1 MQPGS
6 YSTPSSPGLLVVLI
20 SLTFIPPCRARSGVT
35 DDLHHNYFDPAPA
48 AEDGPPLSAGTLR
61 NPSYLPAQIGG
72 IVGAYAL
79 SLVIVASVLL
89 LLAKKRRERL
99 TAADEDVAQGP
110 YKLALTIP
118 PQAQGFEHPPQSFGS
133 PPRSPIKNF
142 SHPTPVEEQGLG
154 PYIAPPP
161 LSTSTLGINPLVDQR
176 VVAADREMAQQQL
189 EEMYKYVME
198 QEAAKEAGITL
209 ERPPSAISPV
219 SKEAST
225 TSLPRQGILKKGKN
239 KPANLDLERN
249 SPEKPESRASSI
261 FSSLMSPKKKKN
273 AKGISISSPIMT
285 PMSGTFP
292 RNQGEEMNVIPP
304 RHYAPASP
312 PPIPGNQAPYSRDT
326 RYNPLVAPITPP
338 DVSPEST
345 QSIDERLGAQFGH
358 SRNASQAPTEP
369 DPLSAVS
376 ERSTAPL
383 VGLPSS
389 PKPGA
394 NRFPSFPASPKPGA
408 TFPTSHQPG
417 ATLPASPKPG
427 STFSRPNAPSAVRTG
442 GTLPL
447 RAYEP
452 ALSSPSM
459 QTTKQTTFERAAPL
473 SPSGLRTPW
482 TGAPVPYSP
491 YQPFSPVVPITP
503 SLVTKADRKR
513 MKQLQPKTPTM
524 EMVKSSDEV
533 W

>member
-1 MQPGS
+1 
-6 YSTPSSPGLLVVLI
+6 
-20 SLTFIPPCRARSGVT
+20 
-35 DDLHHNYFDPAPA
+35 
-48 AEDGPPLSAGTLR
+48 
-61 NPSYLPAQIGG
+61 
-72 IVGAYAL
+72 
-79 SLVIVASVLL
+79 
-89 LLAKKRRERL
+89 
-99 TAADEDVAQGP
+99 
-110 YKLALTIP
+110 
-118 PQAQGFEHPPQSFGS
+118 
-133 PPRSPIKNF
+133 
-142 SHPTPVEEQGLG
+142 
-154 PYIAPPP
+154 
-161 LSTSTLGINPLVDQR
+161 
-176 VVAADREMAQQQL
+176 
-189 EEMYKYVME
+189 
-198 QEAAKEAGITL
+198 
-209 ERPPSAISPV
+209 
-219 SKEAST
+219 
-225 TSLPRQGILKKGKN
+225 
-239 KPANLDLERN
+239 
-249 SPEKPESRASSI
+249 
-261 FSSLMSPKKKKN
+261 
-273 AKGISISSPIMT
+273 
-285 PMSGTFP
+285 
-292 RNQGEEMNVIPP
+292 MNVIPP

-312 PPIPGNQAPYSRDT
+312 PPIPGDRAPYSRDT
-326 RYNPLVAPITPP
+326 RYNPQVAPVTPP
-338 DVSPEST
+338 DISPEST

-369 DPLSAVS
+369 DPVSAVS

-389 PKPGA
+389 PKPGV
-394 NRFPSFPASPKPGA
+394 NRFPSFPASPKPG
-408 TFPTSHQPG
+408 
-417 ATLPASPKPG
+417 
-427 STFSRPNAPSAVRTG
+427 STFSRANAPSAVRTG